1 MGRFK
6 TQYQHYETVFAL
18 IKNVLKPIAEHSD
31 LGIPAL
37 PTHIAGKCGAKPK
50 TPTLCLR
57 VTSRCLQVVERSYSL
72 PPKLESRD
80 VLEAS

>member
-6 TQYQHYETVFAL
+6 TQSQNYETVFAL

-50 TPTLCLR
+50 TPTSCLR
-57 VTSRCLQVVERSYSL
+57 RATSRCLQVVERSYSYL
-72 PPKLESRD
+72 QNMSLEMC
-80 VLEAS
+80 